1 MRITDMNTAQVK
13 EELHHLWGELLPSK
27 SFDEDSDFLSVGGSS
42 LKVMSLFVKCMK
54 KFGVKMEVKNFYALN
69 TINRQSAFIT
79 SELQLEAQLE

>member
-13 EELHHLWGELLPSK
+13 EELHHLWRELLPSQ
-27 SFDEDSDFLSVGGSS
+27 SFDEDSDFLSAGGSS

-54 KFGVKMEVKNFYALN
+54 KFGVKMEVKNFYTLN
-69 TINRQSAFIT
+69 TINRQSAFIA